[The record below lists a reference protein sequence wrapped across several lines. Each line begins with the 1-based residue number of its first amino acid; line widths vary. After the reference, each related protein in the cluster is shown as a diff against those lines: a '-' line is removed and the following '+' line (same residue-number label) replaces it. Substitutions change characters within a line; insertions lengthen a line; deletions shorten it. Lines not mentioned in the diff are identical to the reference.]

1 MYKLIVM
8 NKQSKDYKARK
19 KIGQFFTE
27 SKLAEK
33 LIEMFELDFNNKIIV
48 EPSCGDGVFIKQ
60 IIKKSPLFKNIIG
73 IDIDNT
79 ITEIQDELNEAAYEY
94 AVRLGKNIDNANNPL
109 EDIKNNG
116 DVYKKKF
123 IENI

>member
-1 MYKLIVM
+1 M

-33 LIEMFELDFNNKIIV
+33 LIEMFELDFNNKVIV

-60 IIKKSPLFKNIIG
+60 IIKKSPLFKNIIELVDYG
-73 IDIDNT
+73 ISCSNYNYSIPNLKGR
-79 ITEIQDELNEAAYEY
+79 ISCRENRFCAMC
-94 AVRLGKNIDNANNPL
+94 NAS
-109 EDIKNNG
+109 D
-116 DVYKKKF
+116 
-123 IENI
+123 